1 MSVKQNFTV
10 LLLEDD
16 EADAELI
23 RELLSESQTISIKL
37 ARADRLSS
45 AATCLAREKPD
56 IILSDL
62 DLPDSKG
69 IDTFI
74 KVHDLAPDMP
84 VMVLTG
90 LNDEETAILALR
102 KGAQDYLVK
111 GTFDANLLSR
121 SIIYSIERKKLMIQL
136 EHSLREIRT
145 LKGMIPICAWCRKL
159 RDDDGYWK
167 QVEAYLS
174 EHTDAQF
181 THGVCP
187 ECSLKLKL
195 ELDSLT

>member
-1 MSVKQNFTV
+1 MSVKQNFTI

-23 RELLSESQTISIKL
+23 RELLSESRTISIKL